1 MPSYLKMDSLTA
13 AQSAKRLLQ
22 KHGIIAAVR
31 RDPQPD
37 RKRGCGFAL
46 FLPGGIDRA
55 QQLLRAHG
63 YSFETAGEP

>member
-1 MPSYLKMDSLTA
+1 MPVYLKMDSLTA

-22 KHGIIAAVR
+22 KHGIRAAVR

-46 FLPGGIDRA
+46 FLFGGDEQAVR
-55 QQLLRAHG
+55 LLRAHG
-63 YSFETAGEP
+63 YSFETADAP